1 MNNMLNHLISGIED
15 NDRQGRVR
23 NAVLGFGYIA
33 VEVEGVGTEVLYMQ
47 GAMEKKSRRAGAFS

>member
-1 MNNMLNHLISGIED
+1 MLNHLISGIED